1 MLIDKN
7 GVFCIIKKKPR
18 NESNTVKYMMH
29 QANKSKS
36 ALYSVLLKYL

>member
-1 MLIDKN
+1 MLIDN
-7 GVFCIIKKKPR
+7 SVAFCIIKKKPR

-36 ALYSVLLKYL
+36 ALYRVLLKFL